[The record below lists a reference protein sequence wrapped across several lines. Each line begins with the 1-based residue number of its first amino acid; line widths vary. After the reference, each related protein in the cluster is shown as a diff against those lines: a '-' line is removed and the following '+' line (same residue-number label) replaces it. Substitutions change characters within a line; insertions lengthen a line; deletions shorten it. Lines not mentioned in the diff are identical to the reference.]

1 MINKKQ
7 LRSFGLIWAF
17 IFLLFATL
25 PFLKGDEL
33 KLMPLYISI
42 AFVAISLLFPK
53 FYEKIYFYQTWIK
66 FGEIIGKINSKIIIF
81 LLFYII
87 FLPIGILLKIFRK
100 DLLKKRIDKSA
111 KSYFID
117 REKQPEA
124 MENQF

>member
-17 IFLLFATL
+17 IF
-25 PFLKGDEL
+25 FLIGFYPYFKGEEL
-33 KLMPLYISI
+33 RIWSI
-42 AFVAISLLFPK
+42 YVSGGFLVLSLTFPQI
-53 FYEKIYFYQTWIK
+53 YEKTYFYQAWIK
-66 FGEIIGKINSKIIIF
+66 FGDVVGKVNSKIIIF
-81 LLFYII
+81 LLFYVI

-100 DLLKKRIDKSA
+100 DLLGKRIDESA
-111 KSYFID
+111 DSYFID